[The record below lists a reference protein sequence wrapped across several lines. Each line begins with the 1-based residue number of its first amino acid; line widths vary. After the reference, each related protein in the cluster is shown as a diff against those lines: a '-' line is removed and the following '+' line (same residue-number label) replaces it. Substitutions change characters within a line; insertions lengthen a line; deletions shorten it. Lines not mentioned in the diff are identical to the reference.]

1 MASSTA
7 LTAFSF
13 EKSRSPVK
21 LRTCM
26 TMFYTHVHV
35 DFYKIDISEAM
46 RSEESRTSKANSK
59 QLLMKLH
66 VHSLKLR
73 LGTGSKNFGVDLK
86 KKKKK
91 QQCSYMEEHAK
102 KSASKRA
109 SS

>member
-1 MASSTA
+1 
-7 LTAFSF
+7 
-13 EKSRSPVK
+13 
-21 LRTCM
+21 
-26 TMFYTHVHV
+26 
-35 DFYKIDISEAM
+35 M
-46 RSEESRTSKANSK
+46 RSGESRTSKANSK

-91 QQCSYMEEHAK
+91 KQCSYMEEHAK